1 MAALAVTGVGAQ
13 PADPSLDTSIQA
25 RFQNA
30 QEALA
35 EHRYEIAATEFEAI
49 LDIDGEIAGAHAN
62 LGVARYLLAD
72 YERAVIAFRHALELD
87 PSMRNAELYLGLS
100 EAKAGDAER
109 ALPALSRG
117 FWNADNDPWRL
128 QAGMLLAELYSARQE
143 EDRLL
148 RVVRAL
154 RQGFPSNAD
163 VLYMAYRLYSDLG
176 ARAIS
181 DLVRVA
187 PGSARV
193 HQVTAD
199 LLLSEGDYPRAA
211 RQYREALRI
220 DERLPG
226 ANRALAVAI
235 LNSNPDAAGMQEAE
249 QALGRELS
257 LNPRDAES
265 LYQLGEIS
273 WRQGAEDLALQHY
286 SAAVE
291 LQPKFV
297 EGLIGLGKAFIARAE
312 FDQAAR
318 HLEEAVRIDSEN
330 EVAHYR
336 LAQAYRN
343 LGRTEEAVR
352 QLEEF
357 RRIRTAAEELG
368 TIYRQVQRS
377 TVPGE
382 NLVGEGAR

>member
-1 MAALAVTGVGAQ
+1 MVVTCAGAQ
-13 PADPSLDTSIQA
+13 PADSSQGTSIQA

-30 QEALA
+30 QQALA
-35 EHRYEIAATEFEAI
+35 DHRYEIAAREFESI
-49 LDIDGEIAGAHAN
+49 LDIDGDLAGAHAN

-72 YERAVIAFRHALELD
+72 YDLAVSAFRRALELD

-100 EAKAGDAER
+100 EAKAGHAED
-109 ALPALSRG
+109 ALPSLSRG

-128 QAGMLLAELYSARQE
+128 QAGMLLAEIYAARQE
-143 EDRLL
+143 EDKLL
-148 RVVRAL
+148 DVVRAL
-154 RQGFPSNAD
+154 RLGFPDSAD

-235 LNSNPDAAGMQEAE
+235 LNSNPDEAGMQEAE

-273 WRQGAEDLALQHY
+273 WRKGAEDAALKHY
-286 SAAVE
+286 SSAVE

-297 EGLIGLGKAFIARAE
+297 EGLIGLGKAYTARAE
-312 FDQAAR
+312 FDRAAR
-318 HLEEAVRIDSEN
+318 HLEEAVRIDAEN

-343 LGRTEEAVR
+343 LGRTEEAVKE
-352 QLEEF
+352 LEEF
-357 RRIRTAAEELG
+357 RRIRSAAEALG

-382 NLVGEGAR
+382 DLVGEDSR

>member
-1 MAALAVTGVGAQ
+1 M
-13 PADPSLDTSIQA
+13 
-25 RFQNA
+25 
-30 QEALA
+30 
-35 EHRYEIAATEFEAI
+35 
-49 LDIDGEIAGAHAN
+49 
-62 LGVARYLLAD
+62 LLT
-72 YERAVIAFRHALELD
+72 
-87 PSMRNAELYLGLS
+87 ELY
-100 EAKAGDAER
+100 A
-109 ALPALSRG
+109 
-117 FWNADNDPWRL
+117 
-128 QAGMLLAELYSARQE
+128 ARQE
-143 EDRLL
+143 EDKLL
-148 RVVRAL
+148 DVVRAL

-181 DLVRVA
+181 DLVREA

-235 LNSNPDAAGMQEAE
+235 LNSNPDEAGMQEAE

-273 WRQGAEDLALQHY
+273 WRKGAEDAALKHY
-286 SAAVE
+286 AAAVE

-297 EGLIGLGKAFIARAE
+297 EGADRARKSVHS
-312 FDQAAR
+312 Q
-318 HLEEAVRIDSEN
+318 S
-330 EVAHYR
+330 
-336 LAQAYRN
+336 
-343 LGRTEEAVR
+343 
-352 QLEEF
+352 
-357 RRIRTAAEELG
+357 RIRPGSAASRGSCANRCGERSGALPAG
-368 TIYRQVQRS
+368 PSLSKPRPDRRGRQ
-377 TVPGE
+377 
-382 NLVGEGAR
+382 